1 MTRSVACRARRIEG
15 STYSDMI
22 IDILVEDNA
31 TPVKRVKVHIES
43 VDFTIPVIIDDDK
56 HTGSAACFSCAVRFH
71 TIEPRRVCSDV
82 NSRSEIDLGTV
93 VGV

>member
-1 MTRSVACRARRIEG
+1 MNRSLACRALIIEG

-22 IDILVEDNA
+22 IDSLVEDDP
-31 TPVKRVKVHIES
+31 TPIERIKVHVES
-43 VDFTIPVIIDDDK
+43 VDFSIPVIIDDDK
-56 HTGSAACFSCAVRFH
+56 HTGSAVCFPCTVRFH
-71 TIEPRRVCSDV
+71 TIEPRRVRSDV